1 MVMMIWELQYLKLL
15 VKRQDLSVLEDL
27 AREVLQA
34 LAYLENHSNLEVQV
48 DLSVLCHLL
57 AREVLQALAYLE
69 NHSNLE
75 VQVDLSVLCHLL
87 AREVLQD
94 L

>member
-1 MVMMIWELQYLKLL
+1 MAMMIWELQYLKLL

-34 LAYLENHSNLEVQV
+34 LAYLQNHSNLEVQV
-48 DLSVLCHLL
+48 DQSVLC
-57 AREVLQALAYLE
+57 R
-69 NHSNLE
+69 
-75 VQVDLSVLCHLL
+75 LL